1 MFKES
6 NIQIDEIIKIDIRE
20 FSVPNIFTPN
30 DIDEIKGSYS
40 AISII
45 LPKIDNYFRFTI
57 GVEFDSNMLIATAE
71 FNTNNLEFLTSNFSF
86 TNENLAKLLN
96 AFMTLLNLRERNSDQ
111 FNSTFES
118 KNIYSMHG
126 SQSNMLK
133 KRELE
138 IDFCSISK
146 KRLLEFKVALVKLKL
161 INPSSF
167 SNIQF
172 LNLENEQNKVSRH
185 KMYKI

>member
-1 MFKES
+1 
-6 NIQIDEIIKIDIRE
+6 
-20 FSVPNIFTPN
+20 
-30 DIDEIKGSYS
+30 
-40 AISII
+40 
-45 LPKIDNYFRFTI
+45 
-57 GVEFDSNMLIATAE
+57 MLIATAE

-167 SNIQF
+167 GNIQF
-172 LNLENEQNKVSRH
+172 LNLENEQTKVS
-185 KMYKI
+185 KY